1 MKRALIALALA
12 GSPGVH
18 AQPSQSMFV
27 FQNRFWLNLHQFL
40 SGEAY
45 RRSVKAAPGLDPAT
59 LNASDRA
66 IWISAI
72 DPYNDIFK
80 PNMVFDEGHIRMAN
94 ALAMTED
101 AARLPESLDG
111 ALGPNIVA
119 ALKAA
124 PRRSTAHA
132 SGPRASATTMLGSHP
147 RNLSCRATKPP

>member
-1 MKRALIALALA
+1 MKRVLIALALA
-12 GSPGVH
+12 GSPSVH

-80 PNMVFDEGHIRMAN
+80 RDMIFDEGLGRMAN

-101 AARLPESLDG
+101 AARLPESLDA
-111 ALGPNIVA
+111 ALGANIAA
-119 ALKAA
+119 ALNTA
-124 PRRSTAHA
+124 RRYTARVF
-132 SGPRASATTMLGSHP
+132 GPRVSATTMLGSHP
-147 RNLSCRATKPP
+147 RSLSCSATKPR

>member
-1 MKRALIALALA
+1 MKRVLIALALS

-66 IWISAI
+66 IDS
-72 DPYNDIFK
+72 YNEIFK
-80 PNMVFDEGHIRMAN
+80 RDMIFDEGLGRMAN
-94 ALAMTED
+94 AVAMTED
-101 AARLPESLDG
+101 AARLPDSLDAAVG
-111 ALGPNIVA
+111 ANIAA
-119 ALKAA
+119 ALNTA
-124 PRRSTAHA
+124 RRYTARVF
-132 SGPRASATTMLGSHP
+132 GPRVSATTMLGSHP
-147 RNLSCRATKPP
+147 RSLSCSATKPR